1 MTDRPVSGKWFEELT
16 EGLVMQHV
24 IRRTITEADN
34 IGFTTMTM
42 NPAWLHLDADY
53 AANETEFGKPLVNSL
68 LTLSLAVGISVHE
81 TTLGTTVANL
91 GFEESIF
98 PAPVFHGDTIRVET
112 EVLKRRASS
121 SRPNQVS
128 SASSCNTPS
137 FCALDNSARARSRG
151 PAHIDR
157 PTRLKRHLSDHRDAA
172 STWSAVQL
180 VSCTAYPCGVA
191 SELPTVMLQ
200 GCPHRTSSKGT
211 RPVAHRSSL

>member
-16 EGLVMQHV
+16 EGLVIEHV

-34 IGFTTMTM
+34 VSFTTMTM

-112 EVLKRRASS
+112 EVLKRRVSS
-121 SRPNQVS
+121 SRPNQGVVTFEHRVFNQDDVLV
-128 SASSCNTPS
+128 CRTVRN
-137 FCALDNSARARSRG
+137 ALM
-151 PAHIDR
+151 
-157 PTRLKRHLSDHRDAA
+157 LRH
-172 STWSAVQL
+172 
-180 VSCTAYPCGVA
+180 PEG
-191 SELPTVMLQ
+191 
-200 GCPHRTSSKGT
+200 G
-211 RPVAHRSSL
+211 